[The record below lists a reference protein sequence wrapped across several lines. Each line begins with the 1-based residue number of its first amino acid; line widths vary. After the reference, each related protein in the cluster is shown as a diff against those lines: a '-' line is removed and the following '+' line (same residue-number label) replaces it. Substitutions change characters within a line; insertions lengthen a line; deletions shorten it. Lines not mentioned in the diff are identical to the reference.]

1 MSFRYV
7 FHSFLILDLFFFFLR
22 APSERN
28 FRPTMT
34 NLFFTLV
41 QRSAVCFNMS
51 KQLDFDSAIYRP
63 IRPFWTYLQ
72 DPHVYDETQSFLSN
86 VGVLL

>member
-1 MSFRYV
+1 MFSCLFQYV
-7 FHSFLILDLFFFFLR
+7 EAIGGALR
-22 APSERN
+22 GPD
-28 FRPTMT
+28 FG
-34 NLFFTLV
+34 L
-41 QRSAVCFNMS
+41 
-51 KQLDFDSAIYRP
+51 FDSAIYRP